1 MDIGAARIVD
11 VAKRMGITSPLNA
24 DPAIVLGGLTYG
36 VSPLE
41 MASAYGTLADQGQ
54 HVEPTI
60 ISKIWD
66 ASGKVIWQASPKA
79 TQAISAGVAYAATQ
93 ILQQNIVRGTGT
105 AAQIGRPEAGKT
117 GTASD
122 FADAWFC
129 GYTPNLS
136 TAIWMGYPQGKI
148 PMTNVHGI
156 SVTGGSFPAQ
166 MWQKFMYQADRTYPQ
181 KDFAVPKVLIKYDPF
196 FRSTFSV
203 TPTSSTTS
211 STTTSSTTSTTVVGP
226 PTTEPPSTGTTT
238 PTTVP
243 SSTTT
248 TTPRTTTTRRT
259 TTTTTAA
266 PPST

>member
-1 MDIGAARIVD
+1 
-11 VAKRMGITSPLNA
+11 MGITSTLNA

-60 ISKIWD
+60 ISKVWD

-79 TQAISAGVAYAATQ
+79 AQAISAGVAYATTQ
-93 ILQQNIVRGTGT
+93 ILEQNIARGTGT

-136 TAIWMGYPQGKI
+136 TAVWIGHPEGKI
-148 PMTNVHGI
+148 PMTDVHGI

-166 MWQKFMYQADRTYPQ
+166 IWQKFMYPADRTYPAQ
-181 KDFAVPKVLIKYDPF
+181 NFQVPKVLVQYNNF
-196 FRSTFSV
+196 FQSNFTV
-203 TPTSSTTS
+203 VPTS
-211 STTTSSTTSTTVVGP
+211 STTTSSTTTSTTLGTTSTTLVGP
-226 PTTEPPSTGTTT
+226 PTTQPP
-238 PTTVP
+238 V

-248 TTPRTTTTRRT
+248 TTKPPST
-259 TTTTTAA
+259 TTTTVHKPTTTTSS
-266 PPST
+266 PPPT